1 MQIISKPSYTTHAC
15 LHQASVVWSRVDK
28 TGGGWVSA
36 QLSYSTPLDHFF
48 ILEAVPS
55 EDQDTHYR
63 GYTAVDN
70 FSATEVRT
78 FIIIKGGRGKK
89 NLLDFGELLQR
100 MSCPSFLYFIF
111 ANQEFELVAS
121 TSKCFVLNLL
131 KRLTSST
138 RSLSFALK
146 KNFPK

>member
-15 LHQASVVWSRVDK
+15 LHQASVVWSRVDN
-28 TGGGWVSA
+28 TGGGWVPA

-78 FIIIKGGRGKK
+78 IVIICYY
-89 NLLDFGELLQR
+89 L
-100 MSCPSFLYFIF
+100 
-111 ANQEFELVAS
+111 
-121 TSKCFVLNLL
+121 LL
-131 KRLTSST
+131 KTKKCLT
-138 RSLSFALK
+138 LK
-146 KNFPK
+146 

>member
-28 TGGGWVSA
+28 TGGGWVAA

-78 FIIIKGGRGKK
+78 FIIII
-89 NLLDFGELLQR
+89 GELLQR

-138 RSLSFALK
+138 LSLSFALK

>member
-28 TGGGWVSA
+28 TGGGWVPA

-78 FIIIKGGRGKK
+78 FIIII
-89 NLLDFGELLQR
+89 GELLQR

-138 RSLSFALK
+138 LSLSFALK

>member
-28 TGGGWVSA
+28 TGGGWVAA

-78 FIIIKGGRGKK
+78 FIIII
-89 NLLDFGELLQR
+89 GELLQR

-121 TSKCFVLNLL
+121 TSKCFVLNL
-131 KRLTSST
+131 
-138 RSLSFALK
+138 
-146 KNFPK
+146 

>member
-28 TGGGWVSA
+28 TGGGWVAA

-78 FIIIKGGRGKK
+78 FIIII
-89 NLLDFGELLQR
+89 GELLQR

-138 RSLSFALK
+138 LSLSFALK
-146 KNFPK
+146 KNFPSEMFL

>member
-28 TGGGWVSA
+28 TGGGWVPA

-78 FIIIKGGRGKK
+78 FIIII
-89 NLLDFGELLQR
+89 GELLQR

-138 RSLSFALK
+138 LSLSFALK
-146 KNFPK
+146 KNFPSKMFL